1 MRRGIFAALLLAGGA
16 LPVLLARAAGHD
28 LSLQHMDVTAY
39 PIKNFKIGSSET
51 RFGRLEFVGGLEMT
65 SASRD
70 LGGLS
75 ALRFLDAGSEF
86 IGVADTGFWF
96 AGKVERSED
105 SAPAGISGFRMRAMP
120 DPSGTRERLKWEA
133 DAEGLL
139 VKGGTLTASFE
150 RVHRISSGKIDAQTL
165 QIHLTDE
172 ALPVPEFELR
182 SNKGFETLALSPESG
197 PLAGA
202 RVAVTEKS
210 LNKKGDIFA
219 GVMEGPKKGIFFV
232 ARNGAFDIT
241 DGDFLPD
248 GDLLLL
254 ERRFNMAD
262 GIAMRLTLVK
272 GSDIEP
278 GATVSGETLFEADM
292 GYQIDNME
300 ALDVWQDAAG
310 ATRVTLLSDDNHSIL
325 QRNILLE
332 FKLDSPSGQ
341 AAEAPR
347 QAKAISG
354 AVTAN

>member
-1 MRRGIFAALLLAGGA
+1 MRAKAIAALLVCGSA
-16 LPVLLARAAGHD
+16 LSVFFAHASGHD
-28 LSLQHMDVTAY
+28 LSLQHLDINAF
-39 PIKNFKIGSSET
+39 PIENFKIGSSET
-51 RFGRLEFVGGLEMT
+51 RFGRFEFVGGLEMT
-65 SASRD
+65 SSSRD

-75 ALRFLDAGSEF
+75 ALRFLGAGSEF

-96 AGKVERSED
+96 AGTVERNEAG
-105 SAPAGISGFRMRAMP
+105 APSGISGFRMRAMP
-120 DPSGTRERLKWEA
+120 DASGTRERLKWEA

-139 VKGGTLTASFE
+139 VKGDQVTASFE

-165 QIHLTDE
+165 EFSLTDE
-172 ALPVPEFELR
+172 PLPVPERELR
-182 SNKGFETLALSPESG
+182 SNKGFETLALSPEGG

-219 GVMEGPKKGIFFV
+219 AVMEGPKKGIFFV

-241 DGDFLPD
+241 DGDFLPN

-254 ERRFNMAD
+254 ERRFNVAD

-272 GSDIEP
+272 GGDIAP
-278 GATVSGETLFEADM
+278 GATVTGETLLEADM

-300 ALDVWQDAAG
+300 ALDVWQNAAG
-310 ATRVTLLSDDNHSIL
+310 GTRVTLMSDDNHSIL

-332 FKLDSPSGQ
+332 FKL
-341 AAEAPR
+341 AE
-347 QAKAISG
+347 
-354 AVTAN
+354 